1 MKVFISQP
9 MSGLTDD
16 EILSKRNKIKK
27 FLEEVYNWE
36 VIDSYIEE
44 EGNPVYLLGKSIE
57 LLSQADRIFMV
68 KGWQNSRGCKIEYEV
83 AKAYD
88 IGIIEEINL

>member
-16 EILSKRNKIKK
+16 EIFATRDRVKK
-27 FLEEVYNWE
+27 FLEDVYDWE
-36 VIDSYIEE
+36 VIDSYIKED
-44 EGNPVYLLGKSIE
+44 GNPVYLLGRSIE
-57 LLSQADRIFMV
+57 LLSQADKIYMV

-83 AKAYD
+83 AKTYD
-88 IGIIEEINL
+88 IGIVEEM